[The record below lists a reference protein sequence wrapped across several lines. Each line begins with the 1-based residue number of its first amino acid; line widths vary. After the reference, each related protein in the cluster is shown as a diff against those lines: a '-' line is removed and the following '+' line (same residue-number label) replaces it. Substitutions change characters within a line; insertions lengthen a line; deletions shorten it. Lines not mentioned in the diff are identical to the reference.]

1 MLFNLAQLLGTIAGV
16 EALVLIEHGGDEDR

>member
-16 EALVLIEHGGDEDR
+16 EALVLIEHRGDEDR